1 MKKKKITIGQII
13 LVMLFSIM
21 ALAALIP
28 VLLVLAASFSSQ
40 RSIDVKGFS
49 FFPMEWSLAGW
60 GYVVGLGKQL
70 ITSYGVSIFTAVVGT
85 FSSLLIESMFA
96 YALSRRQFKLRGFL
110 SFMLLFTMLFSG
122 GQLAGYIINSQ
133 VYHLKNTWFILLKP
147 TVAAMH
153 VIMLRSYIQ
162 SNITD
167 AVVESAKIDG
177 AGEFRCYIQI
187 VMPLMPPVLASI
199 GFMQAITEW
208 NSWQQ
213 AYIYISDL
221 KKTPLQLLLMRTEK
235 LIASLDSAN
244 LPSYALSE
252 LEKGLPREPARMAFL
267 FTVMVPVM
275 ILYPFFQKYFIKG
288 LTVGSVK

>member
-13 LVMLFSIM
+13 LVILFSTM
-21 ALAALIP
+21 ALVALIP
-28 VLLVLAASFSSQ
+28 VLLVLVASFSSQ
-40 RSIDVKGFS
+40 QSINIKGFS
-49 FFPMEWSLAGW
+49 FFPTEWSLAGW
-60 GYVVGLGKQL
+60 GYVIGLGEQL
-70 ITSYGVSIFTAVVGT
+70 IRSYGVSICCTAVGT
-85 FSSLLIESMFA
+85 FSSLLVESMFA

-122 GQLAGYIINSQ
+122 GQLSAYIINSQ

-147 TVAAMH
+147 TVATMH

-162 SNITD
+162 SNITE

-177 AGEFRCYIQI
+177 AGEFRTYIQI

-208 NSWQQ
+208 NAWQV

-221 KKTPLQLLLMRTEK
+221 KKMPLQLLLMRTEK
-235 LIASLDSAN
+235 LIASLDSSN
-244 LPSYALSE
+244 LPSYALTE
-252 LEKGLPREPARMAFL
+252 LERGLPREPARMAFL
-267 FTVMVPVM
+267 FVVMGPVM
-275 ILYPFFQKYFIKG
+275 LLYPFFQRYFIKG
-288 LTVGSVK
+288 LTVGAVK